1 MSYQIKPKQQA
12 NAKKLGVTIKTS
24 TNSKKKIDV
33 HDKKNDKKIASI
45 GAAGFKDYATYI
57 EDKGKEYADK
67 RRAAYRAR
75 HKGEQLKIGSPG
87 YYAWFIL
94 W

>member
-1 MSYQIKPKQQA
+1 MSYQIKPKQRA
-12 NAKKLGVTIKTS
+12 NAKRLGVTIKPS

-33 HDKKNDKKIASI
+33 YKNDKKIASI
-45 GAAGFKDYATYI
+45 GAISYSDYATYI
-57 EDKGKEYADK
+57 KDKGKEFADK

>member
-1 MSYQIKPKQQA
+1 MSYQIKPKQRA
-12 NAKKLGVTIKTS
+12 NAKRLGVIIKPS

-33 HDKKNDKKIASI
+33 YKKSEKIASI
-45 GAAGFKDYATYI
+45 GGAGYKDYATYI
-57 EDKGKEYADK
+57 QEKGKDFADK
-67 RRAAYRAR
+67 RRSAYRAR

-87 YYAWFIL
+87 YYSWFIL